1 MNKYKTT
8 YPGLEDM
15 IITKEELV
23 EGTYHIHLER
33 QRTPARCPRCT
44 HMTSKVHDYRIQKI
58 QHTKLFERPTVLFYR
73 KRRYACSCGKRF
85 AEHVEFV
92 DRYQR
97 YSKEWNQLVQI
108 RTTQEGTFT
117 QVAKQQGCSIPT
129 VMRRFKKLISE
140 TKHRKQLPRHVAID
154 EYKGDTDAGKF
165 QLLIANAETKEPI
178 DILPDRRKDT
188 IKRYFQRYGWNVEIV
203 VMDMSSSF
211 RAAIE
216 EAIERPIIIADRFHF
231 VRYVYWSLDTVRR
244 TVQKTWH
251 AYNRK
256 SIKRS
261 RTVLY
266 KRNLS
271 PLKRKE
277 LMRYLSYSEELTEAY
292 QLKESFV
299 QWFDQSKESKD
310 ISEVKK
316 GLIDWYEEVLASNC
330 EPMKRTVMTFKRWQ
344 TEILNSF
351 VYGYTNGFV
360 EGLNNKTKVI
370 KRAAYGFR
378 SFDHFRAKILLSHK
392 YKNIGSHLG

>member
-33 QRTPARCPRCT
+33 QKTRSMCLRCT
-44 HMTSKVHDYRIQKI
+44 HMTSKVHNYRI
-58 QHTKLFERPTVLFYR
+58 
-73 KRRYACSCGKRF
+73 
-85 AEHVEFV
+85 
-92 DRYQR
+92 
-97 YSKEWNQLVQI
+97 
-108 RTTQEGTFT
+108 
-117 QVAKQQGCSIPT
+117 
-129 VMRRFKKLISE
+129 
-140 TKHRKQLPRHVAID
+140 
-154 EYKGDTDAGKF
+154 
-165 QLLIANAETKEPI
+165 
-178 DILPDRRKDT
+178 
-188 IKRYFQRYGWNVEIV
+188 
-203 VMDMSSSF
+203 
-211 RAAIE
+211 
-216 EAIERPIIIADRFHF
+216 
-231 VRYVYWSLDTVRR
+231 
-244 TVQKTWH
+244 QKTWH

-256 SIKRS
+256 IIKRL

-299 QWFDQSKESKD
+299 QWFDRSKESKN
-310 ISEVKK
+310 ISEVKN

-378 SFDHFRAKILLSHK
+378 SFYHFRAKILLSHK